1 MCFVDV
7 YTICNRKYILGARSI
22 VRPHSD
28 DKCESDTCA
37 KQKKEQVEI
46 RPPPH
51 RAVCVCL
58 CVCVLCASRTST
70 LHLSLKR
77 YVQKML
83 RKFTTVTRKSDNDVV
98 HLRVQHEFGSLPP
111 INHYIHFEEEV
122 SPSHRFLLRRL
133 TSKVQQNGT
142 TTTFRFC
149 LRPWEGERT
158 IETIDT
164 TAQPLLVPT

>member
-1 MCFVDV
+1 MDGWSDFRCGWGWGLQGRKGFDIWNESVCFVDV

-83 RKFTTVTRKSDNDVV
+83 SKFTTVTRKSDNDVV
-98 HLRVQHEFGSLPP
+98 HLRVQHEFGSL
-111 INHYIHFEEEV
+111 
-122 SPSHRFLLRRL
+122 L
-133 TSKVQQNGT
+133 Q
-142 TTTFRFC
+142 
-149 LRPWEGERT
+149 
-158 IETIDT
+158 
-164 TAQPLLVPT
+164 